1 MDTNYFVGIDV
12 AKDHFDIH
20 ILPDNTAFQTGSA
33 AEDIAKLIVKLK
45 KLSVKLIVIEATG
58 GYETQLA
65 AELQA
70 NDLST
75 AVVNPRRTRLF
86 ASALGR
92 LAKTDR
98 IDAKAL
104 ALFAQKLQPPARPI
118 GDENTLKVKAIV
130 ARRRQLIRM
139 RTAELNRMHQA
150 KNKGIRQSI
159 QMILDLIKQQ
169 IKDIDDQLGLAI
181 AESSQW
187 TKKAELLKSV
197 PGVGD
202 VICNTLLAEL
212 PELGEL
218 NRRAIA
224 ALVGVAP
231 MNCDS
236 GKFRGYRRIRGGR
249 TPVRNALYMATL
261 VAIRHNPKIRTYYQR
276 LVESGKKKIV
286 ALVAAMRKLL
296 IILNIMLQ
304 RNQPWQP
311 ELC

>member
-1 MDTNYFVGIDV
+1 MGNF
-12 AKDHFDIH
+12 
-20 ILPDNTAFQTGSA
+20 
-33 AEDIAKLIVKLK
+33 
-45 KLSVKLIVIEATG
+45 
-58 GYETQLA
+58 
-65 AELQA
+65 
-70 NDLST
+70 
-75 AVVNPRRTRLF
+75 R
-86 ASALGR
+86 
-92 LAKTDR
+92 
-98 IDAKAL
+98 
-104 ALFAQKLQPPARPI
+104 
-118 GDENTLKVKAIV
+118 
-130 ARRRQLIRM
+130 
-139 RTAELNRMHQA
+139 
-150 KNKGIRQSI
+150 
-159 QMILDLIKQQ
+159 
-169 IKDIDDQLGLAI
+169 
-181 AESSQW
+181 
-187 TKKAELLKSV
+187 
-197 PGVGD
+197 
-202 VICNTLLAEL
+202 CNTLLAEL